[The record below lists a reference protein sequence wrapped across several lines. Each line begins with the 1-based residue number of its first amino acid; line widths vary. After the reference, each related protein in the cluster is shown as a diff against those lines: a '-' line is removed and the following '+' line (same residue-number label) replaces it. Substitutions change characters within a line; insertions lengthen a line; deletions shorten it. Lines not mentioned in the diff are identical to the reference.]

1 MGDGKEE
8 WSSVFDRKDRRKR
21 MRESGSQ
28 TDEEDYVASTTLSC
42 STDARL
48 EKMNEKLD
56 RVLSACQ
63 EIESLK
69 SEIIELRNVVK
80 TLKDSLDTA
89 QENINQLQTE
99 LAETMASVK
108 DNSESID
115 DIDADIEALKRRNI
129 RLEAY
134 TRRENIRIYNVE
146 EVAEEKTEE
155 VVRNLLVRN
164 LKIPVENVKAIRF
177 ERVHRIST
185 SKTKQGS
192 QRRPRSIIAR
202 FSHYQ
207 DKELVHSFLKNLKGT
222 DIGIS
227 DDFPREVEEIHKE
240 LYPVLKKA
248 KRDQRKAFF
257 NFDKLIIDGQ
267 IYRGKETKKLP
278 FYGNIM
284 RYSV

>member
-8 WSSVFDRKDRRKR
+8 WSSVFYRKDRRKR
-21 MRESGSQ
+21 MRESSSQ
-28 TDEEDYVASTTLSC
+28 TDEKDHVASTTLSR

-48 EKMNEKLD
+48 DKMNEKLD

-80 TLKDSLDTA
+80 NLKDSLDTA

-164 LKIPVENVKAIRF
+164 LKIPVQDVKAIRF

-192 QRRPRSIIAR
+192 QCRPRSIIAR

-207 DKELVHSFLKNLKGT
+207 DMIKSLFAPS
-222 DIGIS
+222 
-227 DDFPREVEEIHKE
+227 
-240 LYPVLKKA
+240 
-248 KRDQRKAFF
+248 
-257 NFDKLIIDGQ
+257 
-267 IYRGKETKKLP
+267 
-278 FYGNIM
+278 
-284 RYSV
+284 